1 MSRFTLFFLGVLI
14 CVGAFGGLY
23 YRVSNDPGVER
34 RANWALEQI
43 GVRRG
48 TDGLSQDDEASP
60 RSGSTS
66 RRSLSERREV
76 RRHGRQQG
84 EQLKLFKLGLDLA
97 NIVIGL
103 IGIYLAA
110 SSMRSRRDT

>member
-1 MSRFTLFFLGVLI
+1 MSE
-14 CVGAFGGLY
+14 FGGLY
-23 YRVSNDPGVER
+23 YRVSNDPGIER

-66 RRSLSERREV
+66 RRSLSERRGA

-84 EQLKLFKLGLDLA
+84 EQLELFKLGLELA
-97 NIVIGL
+97 IIVVGL
-103 IGIYLAA
+103 IGIYSTA